1 MIYLIGRPRGAA
13 TLKGET
19 MTYKPVAY
27 VDGYNG
33 AMLCPDHGAEHE
45 QNMRVE
51 YGDGDEAV
59 PTPVMGWDEPLDI
72 LQTCDQGHPFCG
84 NCGAEW
90 FDISE
95 RHHHG
100 HLSSRTYE
108 CQNCGARAR
117 FIEGAGAFEQWRFG
131 DGRWHYIEG
140 TA

>member
-1 MIYLIGRPRGAA
+1 
-13 TLKGET
+13 

-27 VDGYNG
+27 VDGYNS
-33 AMLCPDHGAEHE
+33 AMLCPDHGAERAE
-45 QNMRVE
+45 MFS
-51 YGDGDEAV
+51 DDDERQ
-59 PTPVMGWDEPLDI
+59 PTPVMEWNEAQNI
-72 LQTCDQGHPFCG
+72 VSTCDHGHAFCG